1 VGHRARSAAAPAV
14 LRSFRRVPHTTASPT
29 KKWRRCLSSRHSA
42 PSLSHRRVRP
52 GRAVSDGST
61 ARARGRRRSDRQ
73 AISILGYLASG
84 KSRGSRCR
92 IYERIAAQ
100 CRRTVQPK
108 TERGK
113 SFSRES
119 PPSARGSALAGQPQ
133 AVLLLETSDTLDKI
147 AARLGFADASNS
159 SRTFR
164 GIDGIAP
171 GEFRR
176 EKQSY

>member
-1 VGHRARSAAAPAV
+1 
-14 LRSFRRVPHTTASPT
+14 
-29 KKWRRCLSSRHSA
+29 
-42 PSLSHRRVRP
+42 
-52 GRAVSDGST
+52 
-61 ARARGRRRSDRQ
+61 
-73 AISILGYLASG
+73 
-84 KSRGSRCR
+84 
-92 IYERIAAQ
+92 
-100 CRRTVQPK
+100 VQPK

-159 SRTFR
+159 SRTFK

-176 EKQSY
+176 ENSRIEFSRCAQPRTARRTPATG